1 MRLVS
6 VSLGATGL
14 ILGFEFLH
22 IIKVLYDNC
31 GENDIMCD
39 ACNCDPFLKFM
50 KALSCF
56 TGVMFVLLTIG
67 FITGFIYL
75 VS

>member
-22 IIKVLYDNC
+22 IIKVLYDSC
-31 GENDIMCD
+31 GENDIMCEV
-39 ACNCDPFLKFM
+39 CNCDPFLKFM